1 MAEKGTCGME
11 RTAADVLTQ
20 PESGAAE
27 LFFPRRC
34 AFCGRYDRRLLCESC
49 AEKAKALAWKPG
61 KDPRFGSVWLPTVV
75 GLWKYTGV
83 PREALLRAKYQGK
96 SYPLYAMAEGLLA
109 EADARQLPRPE
120 LIVSV
125 PEHHRTV
132 SPHSGA
138 VPAALADLLGIRC
151 HAPVSSRLLSRA
163 VESVPQHLR
172 GKQRR
177 AGGEAGVYAVRD
189 AAPLQGKTV
198 WLVDDVMTTGA
209 TMNACARVLWLY
221 GAAQVIGLCPCISP
235 QGAPPSGA
243 ASPEF
248 SEQKE
253 GSQENGTA

>member
-1 MAEKGTCGME
+1 ME
-11 RTAADVLTQ
+11 RTAADVLVQ
-20 PESGAAE
+20 PEGGAAE

-34 AFCGRYDRRLLCESC
+34 AFCGRYDRRLLCEDC
-49 AEKAKALAWKPG
+49 AETARALAWKQG
-61 KDPRFGSVWLPTVV
+61 EDSRFGSAWLPTVV

-83 PREALLRAKYQGK
+83 PRTALLRAKYQGN
-96 SYPLYAMAEGLLA
+96 SYPVYAMAEGLLA
-109 EADARQLPRPE
+109 EADARQLPRPQ
-120 LIVSV
+120 LIISV

-138 VPAALADLLGIRC
+138 VSAVLADLLGIRC
-151 HAPVSSRLLSRA
+151 HVPVASRLLYRA

-172 GKQRR
+172 DRRER

-221 GAAQVIGLCPCISP
+221 GAARVIGMCPCISP
-235 QGAPPSGA
+235 RKDPSPSVSA
-243 ASPEF
+243 ASDF
-248 SEQKE
+248 SEQK
-253 GSQENGTA
+253 GSKNNGTA